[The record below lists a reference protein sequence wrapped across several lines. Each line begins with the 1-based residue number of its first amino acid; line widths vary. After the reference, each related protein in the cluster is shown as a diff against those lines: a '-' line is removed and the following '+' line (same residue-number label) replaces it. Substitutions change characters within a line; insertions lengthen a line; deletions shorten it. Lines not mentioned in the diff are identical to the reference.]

1 MRTLRGRKKKQR
13 LTFRENCPKRDTIL
27 LQEEKRKK
35 NNVNKS
41 CKDDERTAK
50 EGTNTNH
57 RLTQPC
63 CCGEQQELH
72 MCKQSMVSI
81 GRQRLVKSYFCTISV
96 LIHFSLFFL
105 SK

>member
-57 RLTQPC
+57 RLTQPDDEAC
-63 CCGEQQELH
+63 DEAARIRSLKLH
-72 MCKQSMVSI
+72 M
-81 GRQRLVKSYFCTISV
+81 
-96 LIHFSLFFL
+96 
-105 SK
+105 

>member
-1 MRTLRGRKKKQR
+1 MRTLHGRKKKQR
-13 LTFRENCPKRDTIL
+13 LTFRENCSKRDTIL

-35 NNVNKS
+35 NNVNKL

-63 CCGEQQELH
+63 CCGEAARTAHVQAEYGEH
-72 MCKQSMVSI
+72 RSTAP
-81 GRQRLVKSYFCTISV
+81 R
-96 LIHFSLFFL
+96 
-105 SK
+105 

>member
-13 LTFRENCPKRDTIL
+13 PTFRENCPKRDTIL

-41 CKDDERTAK
+41 CEDDERTAK
-50 EGTNTNH
+50 EGTNTNP

-63 CCGEQQELH
+63 CCGEAARTAHVQAEYGEH
-72 MCKQSMVSI
+72 RSTAP
-81 GRQRLVKSYFCTISV
+81 R
-96 LIHFSLFFL
+96 
-105 SK
+105 